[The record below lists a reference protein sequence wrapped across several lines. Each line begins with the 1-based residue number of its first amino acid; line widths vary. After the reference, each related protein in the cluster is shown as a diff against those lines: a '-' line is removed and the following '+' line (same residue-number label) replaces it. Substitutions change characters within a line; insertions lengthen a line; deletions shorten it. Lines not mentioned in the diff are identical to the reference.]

1 MSRLPHCDAS
11 FASFYG
17 DRCGLVVCPDLSI
30 APCAGL
36 AVALYGDGAANQ
48 GQNFEAFN
56 IAKLWDIPCIFVCEN
71 NRYGMVGCDA
81 MRPDSSVS
89 CAVFL
94 S

>member
-1 MSRLPHCDAS
+1 MA
-11 FASFYG
+11 
-17 DRCGLVVCPDLSI
+17 I

-81 MRPDSSVS
+81 SRFF
-89 CAVFL
+89 CFLCGAVCPFPSL
-94 S
+94 PSQWSAAFGYNT